1 MLMTF
6 QEGISMVSPVYHIYV
21 ILLRAV
27 YVLFYT
33 VLFYVLHPLSIFFI
47 FSIVIVNCKCRH
59 LQ

>member
-1 MLMTF
+1 
-6 QEGISMVSPVYHIYV
+6 MVSPVYHIYV